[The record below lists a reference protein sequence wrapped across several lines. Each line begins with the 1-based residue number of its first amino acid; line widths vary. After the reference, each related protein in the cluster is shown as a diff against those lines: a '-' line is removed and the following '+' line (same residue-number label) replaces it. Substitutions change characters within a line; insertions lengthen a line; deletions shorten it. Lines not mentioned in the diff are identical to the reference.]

1 MDQHALTL
9 AELRLQK
16 ERVMLGIKEQEFA
29 IMQRESEIARLRESI
44 KVSEARIKEID
55 SVIDSMNRGAE

>member
-1 MDQHALTL
+1 
-9 AELRLQK
+9 
-16 ERVMLGIKEQEFA
+16 MLGIKEQEFA